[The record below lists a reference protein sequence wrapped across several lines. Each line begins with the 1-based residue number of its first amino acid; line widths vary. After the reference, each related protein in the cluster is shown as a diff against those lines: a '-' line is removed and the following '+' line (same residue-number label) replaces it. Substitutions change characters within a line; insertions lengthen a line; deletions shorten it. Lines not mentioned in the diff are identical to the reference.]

1 MFKKLETMSTKRPKT
16 QTVIKRLLMLCFV
29 AITQLVNAQQGINY
43 KAILKD
49 TDGNVL
55 SNTYMTV
62 QFSIHQN
69 TETGAVVYQEEH
81 NYTTNN
87 SGLVIL
93 NIGTATTPN
102 IGDFSTIEWGKYA
115 HFLQTSIT
123 YSEGTINFDATEFTA
138 VPYAKHAETAAVA
151 ENVFSGDYND
161 LINQPNTIPTG
172 LETINE
178 GNGIGWR
185 LIGSNPENFG
195 SIGYSAID
203 LSISVENSDLY
214 GATGYASFAMGVYT
228 EASGDHTT
236 AIGVNTEASGD
247 YSTAM
252 GSGTTASGDY
262 STAIGVN
269 TEGSGDFST
278 AMGVSTEASGDYSTA
293 MGYLSVASGYSSTA
307 MGFGSE
313 ASRDFSTAMG
323 AGTTASGDLSTAMG
337 AGTDA
342 PSYAEMAIGS
352 NNTTYEP
359 TGIESWDENDRLF
372 VVGNGTSDTNRND
385 AFTVLKNGKTG
396 INTSSPQSLFEVAHQ
411 DGGPTPSN
419 LTNAIS
425 IRNIGSDSSINTS
438 DDESWQLYTEDNGY
452 LLLFRNGSFRGAF
465 NATSGAYGQAS
476 DRSVKKDI
484 IALDNGTL
492 NKVMQLNPV
501 SYLMKDQKGPKRNM
515 GLISQEVQEIFPSIT
530 HYVEAQDILSL
541 SYIELIPILIKAL
554 QEQQGIIDTQIEKNL
569 IQDKSITAQNE
580 IIKTLVARL
589 DFIESKSSN

>member
-1 MFKKLETMSTKRPKT
+1 MFTKKPKT
-16 QTVIKRLLMLCFV
+16 HTVIKRLLMLCFV
-29 AITQLVNAQQGINY
+29 TITQLVNAQQGINY

-69 TETGAVVYQEEH
+69 TETGAVVYQEDH
-81 NYTTNN
+81 NYTTDAN
-87 SGLVIL
+87 GLVIL
-93 NIGTATTPN
+93 SIGTDITPS
-102 IGDFSTIEWGKYA
+102 IGDFNSIAWGKYA
-115 HFLQTSIT
+115 HFLQTSLT
-123 YSEGTINFDATEFTA
+123 YSGGTINFDATEFMS
-138 VPYAKHAETAAVA
+138 VPYAKHAEIAAVA

-172 LETINE
+172 LESIDE
-178 GNGIGWR
+178 GNGAGWR

-203 LSISVENSDLY
+203 LSISVENSELY

-228 EASGDHTT
+228 EASGQYSTGMGLYAKALGDWSTATGSGTT
-236 AIGVNTEASGD
+236 ASGQ

-252 GSGTTASGDY
+252 GSGTTASGD
-262 STAIGVN
+262 
-269 TEGSGDFST
+269 FST
-278 AMGVSTEASGDYSTA
+278 AMGYS
-293 MGYLSVASGYSSTA
+293 SVASGYSSTA
-307 MGFGSE
+307 MGRGTT
-313 ASRDFSTAMG
+313 ASGDFSTAMG
-323 AGTTASGDLSTAMG
+323 IGTTASGDLSTAMG
-337 AGTDA
+337 SRTEA
-342 PSYAEMAIGS
+342 PSFAEMAIGRY
-352 NNTTYEP
+352 NTTYEP
-359 TGIESWDENDRLF
+359 TGVTSWDENDRLF
-372 VVGNGTSDTNRND
+372 VVGNGTLDTNRND

-396 INTSSPQSLFEVAHQ
+396 INTSSPQSLLEVAHQ

-425 IRNIGSDSSINTS
+425 IKNLNSDK
-438 DDESWQLYTEDNGY
+438 SWQFHVNNLGALVLY
-452 LLLFRNGSFRGAF
+452 RNGIYTSYFHE
-465 NATSGAYGQAS
+465 TSGAYVTVS
-476 DRSVKKDI
+476 DRRLKKNI
-484 IALDNGTL
+484 TGLENGTL

-501 SYLMKDQKGPKRNM
+501 SYLMKEQKDTKRNL
-515 GLISQEVQEIFPSIT
+515 GLISQEVQEVFPSIT

>member
-1 MFKKLETMSTKRPKT
+1 MKNT
-16 QTVIKRLLMLCFV
+16 IKIIIGLLISVSSF
-29 AITQLVNAQQGINY
+29 AQQGINY

-123 YSEGTINFDATEFTA
+123 YSGGTINFDATEFTA

-172 LETINE
+172 LETIDE

-214 GATGYASFAMGVYT
+214 GARGYASFAMGVYT
-228 EASGDHTT
+228 EASGQYSTGMGLY
-236 AIGVNTEASGD
+236 AKALGD

-252 GSGTTASGDY
+252 GSGTTASGDW
-262 STAIGVN
+262 STAMGSG
-269 TEGSGDFST
+269 TTASGDFST
-278 AMGVSTEASGDYSTA
+278 VMGYGSEASGNYSTA
-293 MGYLSVASGYSSTA
+293 MGYGSEASGYSSTA
-307 MGFGSE
+307 MGSV
-313 ASRDFSTAMG
+313 
-323 AGTTASGDLSTAMG
+323 TTASGDFSTVMGYGSEASGNYSTAMG
-337 AGTDA
+337 YGSEASGPYSTAMGYGTEA
-342 PSYAEMAIGS
+342 PSYAELAIGRY
-352 NNTTYEP
+352 NTTYEP
-359 TGIESWDENDRLF
+359 TGIESWEENDRLF
-372 VVGNGTSDTNRND
+372 VVGNGTSSTNRDD
-385 AFTVLKNGKTG
+385 AFTILKNSKTG

-411 DGGPTPSN
+411 DGGLTPSN

-425 IRNIGSDSSINTS
+425 IKNLNSDK
-438 DDESWQLYTEDNGY
+438 SWQFHVNNLGALVLY
-452 LLLFRNGSFRGAF
+452 RNGIYTSYFHE
-465 NATSGAYGQAS
+465 TSGAYVTVS
-476 DRSVKKDI
+476 DRRLKKDI
-484 IALDNGTL
+484 TALENGTL
-492 NKVMQLNPV
+492 KKIMQLNPV
-501 SYLMKDQKGPKRNM
+501 SYLMKDQKDTKRNL

-554 QEQQGIIDTQIEKNL
+554 QEQQTVLEAQNNQIEILSADNSSLENTVNNL
-569 IQDKSITAQNE
+569 ISRVEK
-580 IIKTLVARL
+580 
-589 DFIESKSSN
+589 IEANN

>member
-1 MFKKLETMSTKRPKT
+1 MFTKKPKT
-16 QTVIKRLLMLCFV
+16 HTVIKRLLMLCFV
-29 AITQLVNAQQGINY
+29 TITQLVNAQQGINY

-69 TETGAVVYQEEH
+69 TETGVVVYQEEH

-102 IGDFSTIEWGKYA
+102 IGDFNTIEWGKYA

-123 YSEGTINFDATEFTA
+123 YSGGTINFDATEFTA

-172 LETINE
+172 LETIDE

-195 SIGYSAID
+195 SIGELAVD
-203 LSISVENSDLY
+203 LSISDVNSDLN
-214 GATGYASFAMGVYT
+214 GATGFASFAMGAYT
-228 EASGDHTT
+228 EASGRYSTAMGFRSVALEDWSTAMGAETT
-236 AIGVNTEASGD
+236 ASGYSSTAMGQRTTASGYYSTAMGLNTEASGD
-247 YSTAM
+247 SSTAM
-252 GSGTTASGDY
+252 GSGTTASGDW
-262 STAIGVN
+262 
-269 TEGSGDFST
+269 
-278 AMGVSTEASGDYSTA
+278 
-293 MGYLSVASGYSSTA
+293 
-307 MGFGSE
+307 
-313 ASRDFSTAMG
+313 STAMG
-323 AGTTASGDLSTAMG
+323 AGTTASGASSTAMG
-337 AGTDA
+337 YGTEA
-342 PSYAEMAIGS
+342 PSFAEMAIGRY
-352 NNTTYEP
+352 NTTYEP
-359 TGIESWDENDRLF
+359 TGIESWEENDRLF
-372 VVGNGTSDTNRND
+372 VLGNGTSSTNRND

-411 DGGPTPSN
+411 DGGLTPSN

-425 IRNIGSDSSINTS
+425 IKNLNSDK
-438 DDESWQLYTEDNGY
+438 SWQFHVNNLGALVLY
-452 LLLFRNGSFRGAF
+452 RNGIYTSYFHE
-465 NATSGAYGQAS
+465 TSGAYVTVS
-476 DRSVKKDI
+476 DRRLKKDI
-484 IALDNGTL
+484 TALENGTL
-492 NKVMQLNPV
+492 KKIMQLNPV
-501 SYLMKDQKGPKRNM
+501 SYLMKDQKDTKRNL
-515 GLISQEVQEIFPSIT
+515 GLISQEVQEVFPSIT

>member
-1 MFKKLETMSTKRPKT
+1 MFTKKPKT
-16 QTVIKRLLMLCFV
+16 HTVIKGLLMLCFV
-29 AITQLVNAQQGINY
+29 TITQLVNAQQGINY

-123 YSEGTINFDATEFTA
+123 YSGGTINFDATEFTA

-161 LINQPNTIPTG
+161 LTNKPTTLPTG
-172 LETINE
+172 LKTIDE

-185 LIGSNPENFG
+185 LIGQDPNNYG
-195 SIGYSAID
+195 SIGLNAVD
-203 LSISVENSDLY
+203 LSYSNFSYEY
-214 GATGYASFAMGVYT
+214 GATGYSSTAMGNLTLASGGNSTAMGSHTVASGAYSTAMGNDTKAIGDFSTAIGASTKALGVTSTTMGYLT
-228 EASGDHTT
+228 EASGYHSVAMGSGTKALGT
-236 AIGVNTEASGD
+236 A
-247 YSTAM
+247 STAM
-252 GSGTTASGDY
+252 GSGT
-262 STAIGVN
+262 
-269 TEGSGDFST
+269 E
-278 AMGVSTEASGDYSTA
+278 
-293 MGYLSVASGYSSTA
+293 
-307 MGFGSE
+307 
-313 ASRDFSTAMG
+313 
-323 AGTTASGDLSTAMG
+323 
-337 AGTDA
+337 A
-342 PSYAEMAIGS
+342 PSFAEMAIGS
-352 NNTTYEP
+352 YNTTYEP
-359 TGIESWDENDRLF
+359 TGIESWNENDRLF
-372 VVGNGTSDTNRND
+372 VVGNGTSDTNRNN

-396 INTSSPQSLFEVAHQ
+396 INTSSPQSLLEVAHQ

-425 IRNIGSDSSINTS
+425 IKNLNSDK
-438 DDESWQLYTEDNGY
+438 SWQFHVNNLGALVLY
-452 LLLFRNGSFRGAF
+452 RNGIYTSYFHE
-465 NATSGAYGQAS
+465 TSGAYVTVS
-476 DRSVKKDI
+476 DRRLKKDI
-484 IALDNGTL
+484 TGLENGTL

-501 SYLMKDQKGPKRNM
+501 SYLMKDQKDTKRNL
-515 GLISQEVQEIFPSIT
+515 GLISQEVQEVFPSIT
-530 HYVEAQDILSL
+530 HYVEAQDVLSL

-589 DFIESKSSN
+589 NFIESKFSN